1 MKQENINVERGR
13 DTPKPPVSHPDTYP
27 IIQKWI
33 LRFPLRLR
41 GSNHR
46 RPRHYRQYRPY
57 PLCVYITP

>member
-33 LRFPLRLR
+33 LRFPLRLHDR
-41 GSNHR
+41 NHR
-46 RPRHYRQYRPY
+46 RPHGGRQYRPHR
-57 PLCVYITP
+57 LCVCVTP